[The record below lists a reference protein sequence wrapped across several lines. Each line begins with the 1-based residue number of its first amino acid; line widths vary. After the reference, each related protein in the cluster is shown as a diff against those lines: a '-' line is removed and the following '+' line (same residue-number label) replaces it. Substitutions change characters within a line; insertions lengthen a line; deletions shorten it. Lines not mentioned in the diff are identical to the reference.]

1 MEAIKCMNKKIKD
14 IKKEIMLIVIITIT
28 VILLFSGVSLAKAF
42 SRISIETKA
51 EIAEPI
57 LKVEGD
63 STISITKSEGK
74 EIYTFKVKN
83 YDETGKITQIDLEYY
98 IKIIS
103 DIEKKIYFKIY
114 KNDEELHIDNNRT
127 EYFLLG
133 KEKEQEDNY
142 RIEILFD
149 KGSFVEEMKEEVK
162 IKICARQKK
171 E

>member
-1 MEAIKCMNKKIKD
+1 MDRKIKD
-14 IKKEIMLIVIITIT
+14 RKKEVIRIIIIIMTM
-28 VILLFSGVSLAKAF
+28 ILLFSGVSLAKAF
-42 SRISIETKA
+42 SKIKIETKA

-57 LKVEGD
+57 LKIEGD
-63 STISITKSEGK
+63 STINITRSEEEKS
-74 EIYTFKVKN
+74 YNFKVKN

-98 IKIIS
+98 IKMIS
-103 DIEKKIYFKIY
+103 DIDEKIYFKIY
-114 KNDEELHIDNNRT
+114 KDEEELHIDNNRT

-149 KGSFVEEMKEEVK
+149 KSYFVEEMKDEIK
-162 IKICARQKK
+162 IEICARQKK